1 MITNKYLDLIEN
13 NLNKILNSYHNEF
26 RKPITYSLFGGKMLR
41 GQLLLIGLNDLK
53 INIQLGVDIACALE
67 MIQAYTLVHDD
78 LPGMDDDDYRRG
90 KLSNHKVYGE
100 GIAILVGDTLLND
113 AINLIS
119 NINYIEKNILLDIIK
134 IITSKLGGN
143 GMILGQYLDL
153 TTKGSM
159 VNTFEVTNIRQL
171 KTVNFFELVF
181 IIIGLLS
188 NVEKNEISQ
197 LEKIGNLIGH
207 AFQIK
212 DDLDDHINEKKSD
225 IINNRPTIT
234 RVDSLENIKKTLSKI
249 KNECIN
255 EIITFFGQGEILTLF
270 ERMFYEYWFKRN

>member
-1 MITNKYLDLIEN
+1 MKTNKYLELIEK
-13 NLNKILNSYHNEF
+13 KINIIFDSYHKEF
-26 RKPITYSLFGGKMLR
+26 KETIIYSLLGGKMLR
-41 GQLLLIGLNDLK
+41 GQLLLLGLEDLK
-53 INIQLGVDIACALE
+53 KDIKLGLDIACALE

-78 LPGMDDDDYRRG
+78 LPGMDNDDYRRG

-119 NINYIEKNILLDIIK
+119 NINYIESNILLDIIK
-134 IITSKLGGN
+134 TITSKLGGK

-153 TTKGSM
+153 TTKGSCAKD
-159 VNTFEVTNIRQL
+159 FEITNIRQL

-181 IIIGLLS
+181 IIVGLLS
-188 NVEKNEISQ
+188 HVEVKQLAQ

-212 DDLDDHINEKKSD
+212 DDIDDHINEKNSD

-234 RVDSLENIKKTLSKI
+234 RVKSLENIKKILSKI

-255 EIITFFGQGEILTLF
+255 EIITIFGQGEILKLF
-270 ERMFYEYWFKRN
+270 ERMFYEY

>member
-1 MITNKYLDLIEN
+1 MKTNKYLELIEK
-13 NLNKILNSYHNEF
+13 KINIIFDSYHKEF
-26 RKPITYSLFGGKMLR
+26 KEAIIYSLLGGKMLR
-41 GQLLLIGLNDLK
+41 GQLLLLGLEDLK
-53 INIQLGVDIACALE
+53 KDIKLGLDIACALE

-78 LPGMDDDDYRRG
+78 LPGMDNDDYRRG

-119 NINYIEKNILLDIIK
+119 NINYIESNILLDIIK
-134 IITSKLGGN
+134 TITSKLGGK

-153 TTKGSM
+153 TTKGSCAKD
-159 VNTFEVTNIRQL
+159 FEITNIRQL

-188 NVEKNEISQ
+188 HVEAKQLTQ

-212 DDLDDHINEKKSD
+212 DDIDDHINEKNSD

-234 RVDSLENIKKTLSKI
+234 RVKSLENIKKMLSKI
-249 KNECIN
+249 KNECIK
-255 EIITFFGQGEILTLF
+255 EIITIFGQGEILKLF
-270 ERMFYEYWFKRN
+270 ERMFYEY

>member
-270 ERMFYEYWFKRN
+270 ERMFYEY